1 MSNYVL
7 DASAILAFL
16 NEEPGAEQVA
26 KVINNAVVSAV
37 NMSEVIT
44 KLIDAGMPEEEITLV
59 LDYLSC
65 DIRAYDIDDSWDT
78 AKLRT
83 LTRQKGLSLGDRACI
98 GLAGKLGM
106 IAITTDKS
114 WKDLQ
119 LDVTIELIR

>member
-65 DIRAYDIDDSWDT
+65 DIRAYDIDDAWDT